1 MRNIDT
7 DIDTVRASRAGH
19 TFHERWA
26 ARRALQLVF
35 PNDDLFAIAVEGI
48 SSTETA
54 RPGARAEEV
63 ADLVL
68 YYGHAD
74 NFQGCDRLET
84 VQFKYK
90 LREEAVTASYLKKTI
105 EKFADTILGYEK
117 DFSAAAVDAKA
128 SFIFVTN
135 SEFTEGLWDAIESLI
150 NGTTPSAASS
160 TTQARNLKKWC
171 SSRGLS
177 DASRLF
183 SRIVFRAGEKSLAGQ
198 DNALRRTLTD
208 WSAGADAEARLRLHG
223 LQDLVLKKAGPSGQ
237 GKNLIRREDVLDALD
252 CEPEDLFPADTRFI
266 DVGPVVERTELAMVE
281 GLIEASQLPVFVH
294 AEGGVGKTVFI
305 QSLAKRMANDFEIV
319 VFDCFGGGSYRS
331 ENHSRH
337 LPKVGLVQIVNELA
351 SRTLCDPMLPGG
363 DDNRNII
370 RAARRRLAQAA
381 TAIRTQSKKRTLLII
396 VDAADNAQ
404 LEADHRHEAAFPNL
418 LLSSVNDDPIDGVQ
432 LLLTARTYRK
442 NEVIGRT
449 KVKEVELGPLTVP
462 EAREFLKDRKP
473 EASSV
478 EISTALARSGRN
490 ARVLDYLVQT
500 WDTNVLSKT
509 SGAAITVDEIIA
521 ERCAK
526 IVADLHVAGWPDTE
540 VVEFFVALSL
550 LPPPIPLAELAS
562 ALGWSTAQVNTAASD
577 LAPML
582 EITSHGA
589 IFRDEPTESYV
600 RDTYSA
606 RPEAQSAI
614 ADRLLASQSSSAYAA
629 EALPHFLVVIKDS
642 DRAFAL
648 ADSTSFPTSVQS
660 DFGRRRLTLARL
672 RAAFRLAVSDSDLDR
687 VLGLSMRLSQA
698 ASANM
703 RGDEFIRNSPA
714 LAIVLGDA
722 DAYRRLFSD
731 RSGWR
736 GARSARLTIAH
747 RFAGDTEEAE
757 IQCEST
763 IRWINWRLDQPDDE
777 THPNPAGPEV
787 EDYAAILFQHVVAGD
802 FGIVDRNLS
811 RWNLN
816 FSLSTSDKL
825 LQLLELLDRA
835 NGTTALPDFV
845 SFAASDQCASQALK
859 LRLLSHGRYL
869 NRQKVKLLAKSI
881 GTISSDERDQN
892 ENFSSVR
899 ERKNS
904 DDIVLAALT
913 TLLYSSRAA
922 ASAIIRQTPP
932 ARPSAY
938 VYSDRYG
945 LSGAWPPILR
955 ACVRAWCAGRP
966 VTYHDLLPNEVK
978 VTRQARSVTTPI
990 ALTAFLKE
998 FRRPESGAP
1007 GQKGVKKQLRAK
1019 FDNRESEDISEGIK
1033 LARELTLPIES
1044 AILSGKG
1051 LSGASVADFLEIWRK
1066 HLRGDVHSRAES
1078 ASDLLVRSVGLGCVQ
1093 ILLNHA
1099 PDISPD
1105 AASTLINLITAGSFF
1120 VDQKIDILRLL
1131 AQRPALHELAGEFA
1145 RHVEQQIHQD
1155 DNIGQRGDSYVEVA
1169 ASLVPMSVDEAREYY
1184 RQGLAQ
1190 LDQMGGE
1197 SYEQIY
1203 SLLHF
1208 ASAQQGG
1215 FLEPVLAQRLMN
1227 LCQTIVRNDSG
1238 KFGWTVFARAA
1249 ARSIGFPAMAKLVR
1263 WHDQDVAE
1271 LSYGLPQLA
1280 CFLAGKG
1287 YLDPRRAAF
1296 LLTICKDHGWW
1307 DWRSGDGVSD
1317 LLQLSGP
1324 ADQMRIFRAIVGK
1337 LREEHPF
1344 GGWPSLWESYLR
1356 TGDQYP
1362 NAITVEERNEIEWLR
1377 AEASRRQDES
1387 NGRNNSSP
1395 DFLTTQNAQLDKDE
1409 IDSIISTLVTQCD
1422 PSMAGSID
1430 ETLKTIT
1437 TDRNLSFDA
1446 RQRFIAGL
1454 RSACPYSKRLD
1465 FLFAVCESTELSLT
1479 QSLDILAECMAAWS
1493 NSSAHLA
1500 FKTKA
1505 LVERLFECKSTEL
1518 FEGHFASISRDIIRL
1533 SDFCGDR
1540 HFVLQLVLHKLA
1552 ADEVELDGDE
1562 WLQLA
1567 TVLCGV
1573 TSGQASLDALE
1584 LLLSGPAARIADEI
1598 GEGPLRAEQ
1607 EIEGNEAEFIAD
1619 VMWHLLG
1626 ESDGYVRW
1634 TVARGLNTLVELG
1647 LNEDLV
1653 LLLDRFDQR
1662 EVTAL
1667 ASKDR
1672 NLSFQNSQQWFLMGL
1687 ARAALHHGQAM
1698 SALRPGLLA
1707 LAQRSD
1713 LHIIDKV
1720 HIARSLRHIGGRDE
1734 RDATL
1739 EALLEEINQPPCGIV
1754 TSDGFAGAAE
1764 SASSFHFDYEF
1775 TKIEISTLAHLFN
1788 VPKAT
1793 VEDAMGAEI
1802 MRLWP
1807 QARSLDDFPGRERYQ
1822 WDRDD
1827 RYESYREHVQR
1838 HALLA
1843 AATSLSKTLPVAVR
1857 GYETGSRSPW
1867 LEWRDRYDITFD
1879 DGSWLADHKDRVSRQ
1894 ATEYLLGKTIDH
1906 QEILQDQETVL
1917 RKLGLS
1923 DAATDALIP
1932 LYASWSSPDGVAVN
1946 ISSALTERKGAVG
1959 RCTVFAKRPSHDLW
1973 LPEFWDDGYYD
1984 HRLRGKSPFAPL
1996 VWSPETHSL
2005 GIDVGDEVA
2014 ARGPG
2019 GRPRLGIELTES
2031 LALVNGPDC
2040 TEWHTAEGRLAL
2052 RSQVWGNWKPD
2063 PDHNRSRHHE
2073 DGEILW
2079 ASPDWLDTAL
2089 FSLNQ
2094 QLVFTVTLRKYRS
2107 SRDYDTSSG
2116 IKSVL
2121 VGLRSDDGALMFWQ
2135 AKKASKHDY

>member
-1 MRNIDT
+1 MPNIDA

-35 PNDDLFAIAVEGI
+35 PNDDLFSIAVEGI

-54 RPGARAEEV
+54 RPGATAEEV

-68 YYGHAD
+68 YYGRGD

-90 LREEAVTASYLKKTI
+90 LRQEAVTASYLKKTI

-117 DFSAAAVDAKA
+117 DFSGADVDKKA

-135 SEFTEGLWDAIESLI
+135 SEFTEGLWDAIRSLI
-150 NGTTPSAASS
+150 NGTTPSTPAAG
-160 TTQARNLKKWC
+160 TQARNLRKWC
-171 SSRGLS
+171 ASRGLS
-177 DASRLF
+177 DTSRLF

-266 DVGPVVERTELAMVE
+266 DVGHVVERSELTTVRE
-281 GLIEASQLPVFVH
+281 LIETSQLPVFVH

-305 QSLAKRMANDFEIV
+305 QSLAKQMADDFEIV

-363 DDNRNII
+363 DDNRKII
-370 RAARRRLAQAA
+370 RAALRRLAQAA
-381 TAIRTQSKKRTLLII
+381 TAIRTQSTKRALLII

-404 LEADHRHEAAFPNL
+404 LEADYRHEAAFPKL
-418 LLSSVNDDPIDGVQ
+418 LLSSVDEDPIDGVQ
-432 LLLTARTYRK
+432 LLFTSRTYRK

-449 KVKEVELGPLTVP
+449 EVKEVELGPFTDP

-473 EASSV
+473 EASGV
-478 EISTALARSGRN
+478 EIATALKRSGRN

-509 SGAAITVDEIIA
+509 SATAITVDEIIA

-526 IVADLHVAGWPDTE
+526 IVKDLHVAGWPDEE

-550 LPPPIPLAELAS
+550 LPPPIPLAELAG
-562 ALGWSTAQVNTAASD
+562 ALGWSRAQANTAASD

-600 RDTYSA
+600 RDTYSL

-614 ADRLLASQSSSAYAA
+614 ADRLLASQSTSAYAA

-648 ADSTSFPTSVQS
+648 ADSAIFPESVQS
-660 DFGRRRLTLARL
+660 DFSRRRLTLARL
-672 RAAFRLAVSDSDLDR
+672 RGAFRLAVSEDDLDR

-747 RFAGDTEEAE
+747 RFAGDAEEAE

-763 IRWINWRLDQPDDE
+763 ARWINWHIDQPRDE
-777 THPNPAGPEV
+777 AHANSGGPEV
-787 EDYAAILFQHVVAGD
+787 EDYVAILFQHVVAGD

-811 RWNLN
+811 RWNRS
-816 FSLSTSDKL
+816 FSLSASDKL
-825 LQLLELLDRA
+825 LKLLELFDRA

-845 SFAASDQCASQALK
+845 SFAGTEQCTSQALK
-859 LRLLSHGRYL
+859 LRLLSHWRYL
-869 NRQKVKLLAKSI
+869 NRKKVTLFAKSL
-881 GTISSDERDQN
+881 GDISSDEGGND
-892 ENFSSVR
+892 ENFSGGR
-899 ERKNS
+899 ERKSS

-922 ASAIIRQTPP
+922 ASAIIRQTPS
-932 ARPSAY
+932 ARPSAF
-938 VYSDRYG
+938 VYSERYG
-945 LSGAWPPILR
+945 LSGAWFPILR
-955 ACVRAWCAGRP
+955 ACVRAWCARRA
-966 VTYHDLLPNEVK
+966 VAYHDLLPNEVK
-978 VTRQARSVTTPI
+978 ITRQARTVTTPV

-998 FRRPESGAP
+998 CRRPGSGAP
-1007 GQKGVKKQLRAK
+1007 DKKGSKKQLRAK
-1019 FDNRESEDISEGIK
+1019 FDSRECEDISEGIK
-1033 LARELTLPIES
+1033 LVRELMLPIES
-1044 AILSGKG
+1044 AVLSGGG
-1051 LSGASVADFLEIWRK
+1051 LSGASVADFLGIWQK
-1066 HLRGDVHSRAES
+1066 HLRGDVHWRAER
-1078 ASDLLVRSVGLGCVQ
+1078 ASDLLVRSVGLGCVY

-1099 PDISPD
+1099 SDVSLD
-1105 AASTLINLITAGSFF
+1105 AASTLINLITAGSFS
-1120 VDQKIDILRLL
+1120 VHQKIEILRLL
-1131 AQRPALHELAGEFA
+1131 AQRPALHALAGEFA
-1145 RHVEQQIHQD
+1145 RHIEEQIRQD
-1155 DNIGQRGDSYVEVA
+1155 DNIGERGSSFVQIA
-1169 ASLVPMSVDEAREYY
+1169 ASLVSMSVDEAREYY

-1215 FLEPVLAQRLMN
+1215 FLQPALAQRLMN

-1249 ARSIGFPAMAKLVR
+1249 ASSIGFPAIAKLVR
-1263 WHDQDVAE
+1263 WHDQDVAD

-1280 CFLAGKG
+1280 CFLASNGG
-1287 YLDPRRAAF
+1287 LDPRRAAF
-1296 LLTICKDHGWW
+1296 LLTICEDHGWW
-1307 DWRSGDGVSD
+1307 DWRSGDGVAD
-1317 LLQLSGP
+1317 LLKLSGP
-1324 ADQMRIFRAIVGK
+1324 ADQRRIFREIVAK
-1337 LREEHPF
+1337 LRAEHPF
-1344 GGWPSLWESYLR
+1344 GAWPSLWVSYLK
-1356 TGDQYP
+1356 TGNLYP
-1362 NAITVEERNEIEWLR
+1362 DAITVEERKEIEWL
-1377 AEASRRQDES
+1377 ATEAKHRQDEA
-1387 NGRNNSSP
+1387 NGRNNSSS
-1395 DFLTTQNAQLDKDE
+1395 DFLAAQTEKPGKE
-1409 IDSIISTLVTQCD
+1409 IDRIISTLIAQCD
-1422 PSMAGSID
+1422 PSLAGSID
-1430 ETLKTIT
+1430 EALKTIA
-1437 TDRNLSFDA
+1437 TDKNLSFDA

-1454 RSACPYSKRLD
+1454 RSACPYAKRLA
-1465 FLFAVCESTELSLT
+1465 FLFAVCESIELSLT
-1479 QSLDILAECMAAWS
+1479 QSLDILVECVAAW
-1493 NSSAHLA
+1493 NISSAHLA
-1500 FKTKA
+1500 SKTKA

-1518 FEGHFASISRDIIRL
+1518 FDGQFSSISRDVRRL
-1533 SDFCGDR
+1533 SEFCGDK
-1540 HFVLQLVLHKLA
+1540 HFVLQRVLCKIA

-1567 TVLCGV
+1567 TVLCDV
-1573 TSGQASLDALE
+1573 ASRQAGLDALE
-1584 LLLSGPAARIADEI
+1584 LLLSGPAARVADEI
-1598 GEGPLRAEQ
+1598 GEGPFRPEQ
-1607 EIEGNEAEFIAD
+1607 AIEGNEAEFIAD
-1619 VMWHLLG
+1619 VVWHLLG
-1626 ESDGYVRW
+1626 ESDSYVRW
-1634 TVARGLNTLVELG
+1634 TVARGLDTLVELG
-1647 LNEDLV
+1647 LSEDLV

-1662 EVTAL
+1662 EVAAL

-1672 NLSFQNSQQWFLMGL
+1672 NLSFRNSQQWFLMGL
-1687 ARAALHHGQAM
+1687 ARAALYHGRAL
-1698 SALRPGLLA
+1698 SALRPRLLA
-1707 LAQRSD
+1707 LARRSD
-1713 LHIIDKV
+1713 LHVIDKV
-1720 HIARSLRHIGGRDE
+1720 HIARSLRNLSGRD
-1734 RDATL
+1734 DHDVIL
-1739 EALLEEINQPPCGIV
+1739 ESLLDEVDQPPCGIV
-1754 TSDGFAGAAE
+1754 ISDGVAGAAK
-1764 SASSFHFDYEF
+1764 STSNFHFDYEF
-1775 TKIEISTLAHLFN
+1775 TKIEISSLAHLFN
-1788 VPKAT
+1788 VPQAT
-1793 VEDAMGAEI
+1793 VVDAMAAEI
-1802 MRLWP
+1802 IRRWP
-1807 QARSLDDFPGRERYQ
+1807 KAGSLDDFPGRERYQ

-1838 HALLA
+1838 HALLD
-1843 AATSLSKTLPVAVR
+1843 AATSLSKMLPVVVR
-1857 GYETGSRSPW
+1857 SYEVGSRSPW

-1879 DGSWLADHKDRVSRQ
+1879 DSSWLADHKDPVPRQ
-1894 ATEYLLGKTIDH
+1894 ATEYLLGKAIDC
-1906 QEILQDQETVL
+1906 QEMLQDQETVL
-1917 RKLGLS
+1917 RKLGIL
-1923 DAATDALIP
+1923 DTAPGVLIP
-1932 LYASWSSPDGVAVN
+1932 IYGSWSSPDGVTVR
-1946 ISSALTERKGAVG
+1946 ISSALAERKGAVG
-1959 RCTVFAKRPSHDLW
+1959 RCRAFAKRPSHSLW
-1973 LPEFWDDGYYD
+1973 LPEFWDGGYYD
-1984 HRLRGKSPFAPL
+1984 HHYRDKSPFAPL
-1996 VWSPETHSL
+1996 VWSPETDRL
-2005 GIDVGDEVA
+2005 GIDVGDEIA
-2014 ARGPG
+2014 AKGPG
-2019 GRPRLGIELTES
+2019 GRPRLGIELTKG
-2031 LALVNGPDC
+2031 LMLVNDSDGN
-2040 TEWHTAEGRLAL
+2040 EWHTSDGSLAL
-2052 RSQVWGNWKPD
+2052 RSQVWGSWKPD

-2079 ASPDWLDTAL
+2079 ASPNWLDATL

-2116 IKSVL
+2116 VKSVL
-2121 VGLRSDDGALMFWQ
+2121 VGLRGDDGMLMFWH
-2135 AKKASKHDY
+2135 ANKASKQDY